1 MLQGQKRCRSFV
13 QQQNHELNLLI
24 YDPGNSLDF
33 REVLGAV
40 RKGLEQTRAN
50 AGMKW
55 VTSITVRAKEPLLC
69 WCFRASPAWRHLI
82 YSILFLPREKHQL
95 LIKLVFLQFSDPK
108 SDDFWKELSAV
119 NHQAKSQGNTCE
131 RQRGRH
137 RPQVPLCPRGL
148 AVNSLCSDFHS
159 RALKTTTVK
168 TLHTPS
174 ISPKSRLRVQDVSA
188 ADGLRAGAEPW
199 SRSALKMLNYFPK
212 P

>member
-1 MLQGQKRCRSFV
+1 M
-13 QQQNHELNLLI
+13 QQQNYELNLSI
-24 YDPGNSLDF
+24 YDPDNFLDF

-50 AGMKW
+50 AGTKW
-55 VTSITVRAKEPLLC
+55 VMSITVRAKDPLLR

-119 NHQAKSQGNTCE
+119 NYQGKSQGNTCE
-131 RQRGRH
+131 RQRGRR

-148 AVNSLCSDFHS
+148 AVNS
-159 RALKTTTVK
+159 
-168 TLHTPS
+168 
-174 ISPKSRLRVQDVSA
+174 VQIYT
-188 ADGLRAGAEPW
+188 REH
-199 SRSALKMLNYFPK
+199 
-212 P
+212 